1 MAPSFP
7 PEFIDALEGF
17 GNEPGVHHLYKFRL
31 TTRAGEQRMANIAIA
46 PLLSRDFVSVGRII
60 LVDDITERVSL
71 ETQLAQADKLS
82 SIGLLAV
89 GVAHEINTPLAV
101 ISSYAQMLSK
111 QLKGDARLGPVLEKI
126 TQQSFRAAEIANG
139 LLNFSRTSTTEF
151 RDTNLNQVIL
161 DTLSLLEHQFKTA
174 QIVVD
179 LDLTETL
186 PAIHGNQGKLQQVF
200 LNLLLNAKEAMP
212 EGGRLRVATLVNGH
226 VEAVVND
233 SGSGIAP
240 EHLKRI
246 YDPFFT
252 TKTMPKPGDRR
263 GTGLGLSVSYGIIQE
278 HAGKIH
284 VESAVGQGTT
294 FHLRVPLIRRSQYMP
309 EVELPLTLPVP
320 SSTTSPAF
328 SKAQAAVPAFL
339 SSTTNP
345 RSASRSGS
353 ATHASRDTRSP
364 WPSMVKRD
372 CVPWG
377 RKNFDLVLLDLALP
391 GQSGMELLPQIK
403 DRHPELPVIMTSLAY
418 GTVENVVDAI
428 RAGAENFVQKPWDN
442 EKLLADIRSAVARH
456 KAEEENLQ
464 LKRTLKQRYN
474 FVNIVGKSEIMLRV
488 FDLVAQVAPS
498 RSTVLIQG
506 ESGTGKELIAKA
518 IHANSPRRDKP
529 FVPINTGAMPSELL
543 ESTLFGHVK
552 GAFTSA
558 VSAKKGLFEVAN
570 GGTLFLDEIAT
581 MGMDTQAKILRVLQD
596 RRFMHLGGISEI
608 QVDVRIIAATNIDLR
623 QAVRDGQFREDLF
636 YRLNV
641 ISVDLPPLRSR
652 REDIPLLVNH
662 FLEFYAKENDLPPR
676 KLTADALRALV
687 DYDWPGN
694 VRELENSIERGVAM
708 LSSGPVIGSDL
719 LPGHITGRSFFR
731 MPCSNTTPTHRSSST
746 SFSSEILSAASS

>member
-1 MAPSFP
+1 
-7 PEFIDALEGF
+7 
-17 GNEPGVHHLYKFRL
+17 
-31 TTRAGEQRMANIAIA
+31 
-46 PLLSRDFVSVGRII
+46 
-60 LVDDITERVSL
+60 
-71 ETQLAQADKLS
+71 
-82 SIGLLAV
+82 
-89 GVAHEINTPLAV
+89 
-101 ISSYAQMLSK
+101 
-111 QLKGDARLGPVLEKI
+111 
-126 TQQSFRAAEIANG
+126 
-139 LLNFSRTSTTEF
+139 
-151 RDTNLNQVIL
+151 
-161 DTLSLLEHQFKTA
+161 
-174 QIVVD
+174 
-179 LDLTETL
+179 
-186 PAIHGNQGKLQQVF
+186 
-200 LNLLLNAKEAMP
+200 
-212 EGGRLRVATLVNGH
+212 
-226 VEAVVND
+226 
-233 SGSGIAP
+233 
-240 EHLKRI
+240 
-246 YDPFFT
+246 
-252 TKTMPKPGDRR
+252 
-263 GTGLGLSVSYGIIQE
+263 
-278 HAGKIH
+278 
-284 VESAVGQGTT
+284 
-294 FHLRVPLIRRSQYMP
+294 MP
-309 EVELPLTLPVP
+309 EVELPLNLPVQASGAPTAFTSAGGGP
-320 SSTTSPAF
+320 SILVIDDESAIRESLEVLLMLEGY
-328 SKAQAAVPAFL
+328 QVRMAVDGEEGL
-339 SSTTNP
+339 RTL
-345 RSASRSGS
+345 GQE
-353 ATHASRDTRSP
+353 
-364 WPSMVKRD
+364 
-372 CVPWG
+372 
-377 RKNFDLVLLDLALP
+377 NFDLVLLDLALP
-391 GQSGMELLPQIK
+391 GQSGLELLPQIK
-403 DRHPELPVIMTSLAY
+403 DRHPELPVIMITAY

-570 GGTLFLDEIAT
+570 GGTLFLDEIGT

-623 QAVRDGQFREDLF
+623 QAVHDGQFREDLF

-676 KLTADALRALV
+676 KLSADALRALV

-694 VRELENSIERGVAM
+694 VRELENSIERGVV
-708 LSSGPVIGSDL
+708 LSNGPVIGSDL
-719 LPGHITGRSFFR
+719 LPGHITGRSFQDALLEHNPNASLFDILEDIER
-731 MPCSNTTPTHRSSST
+731 RIIVEKLDRCNGNQTDAAEQFHIPLST
-746 SFSSEILSAASS
+746 LNQKIKRLNIEIRKKGRE